1 MLEAEVAQKH
11 TAGEAAAETAAQS
24 QLDAESQ
31 LLKDL
36 LVRRTATLTHYLP
49 WLIWLLFRAKANG
62 SGSSRVRWKII

>member
-49 WLIWLLFRAKANG
+49 WLI
-62 SGSSRVRWKII
+62 